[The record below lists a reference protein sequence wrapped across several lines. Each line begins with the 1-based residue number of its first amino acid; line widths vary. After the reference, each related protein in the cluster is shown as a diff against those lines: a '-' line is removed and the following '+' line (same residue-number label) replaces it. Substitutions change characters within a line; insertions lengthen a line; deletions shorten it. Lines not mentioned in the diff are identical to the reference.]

1 MKLKIKTRHIA
12 SIIFGIVVMIL
23 AIVFLKDTRWLR
35 PLIAI
40 GLFFMGS
47 QFLWDFTTE
56 NKRQQQI
63 GSKFLEFVRSISN
76 SVKSGIPVPKAI
88 MMVAD
93 ADYGSLSP
101 YVKKLA
107 KQLEWG
113 FPLRQA
119 LITFA
124 RDTENKLI
132 KKSITIVIEAEKS
145 GGNIQEV
152 LSAVTA
158 SVLQMK
164 KIKEERKSMIFSQT
178 LQGYIVFFIFIGI
191 MIVLV
196 TYLLPQ
202 LDGMGGT
209 MLGDISS
216 GGSVFQGGELAEIPS
231 QLNYDLIFTGL
242 ILIQGFFAG
251 LLVGKFSEG
260 ELKYG
265 IKHSLIMMMGGY
277 LIFATATGI

>member
-1 MKLKIKTRHIA
+1 MKFKIKIRHIA
-12 SIIFGIVVMIL
+12 SILIGIVAIIL
-23 AIVFLKDTRWLR
+23 AIVFLQDTRWLK
-35 PLIAI
+35 PLIAT
-40 GLFFMGS
+40 GLFFIVS
-47 QFLWDFTTE
+47 QFLLDFTLE
-56 NKRQQQI
+56 NKRQQEI
-63 GSKFLEFVRSISN
+63 ESKFLEFVRSISN

-124 RDTENKLI
+124 RNTENKLI

-158 SVLQMK
+158 SVLQIK

-202 LDGMGGT
+202 LEGMGG
-209 MLGDISS
+209 MMIGDMVS
-216 GGSVFQGGELAEIPS
+216 GGSVFEGGELTEVPS

-277 LIFATATGI
+277 LLFATAVGI

>member
-63 GSKFLEFVRSISN
+63 ESKFLEFVRSISN

>member
-1 MKLKIKTRHIA
+1 MKFKIKTRHIA
-12 SIIFGIVVMIL
+12 SILIGIVAIIL
-23 AIVFLKDTRWLR
+23 AIVFLQDTRWLR
-35 PLIAI
+35 PLVAI
-40 GLFFMGS
+40 GLFFMVS
-47 QFLWDFTTE
+47 QFLLDFTLE
-56 NKRQQQI
+56 NKKQQEI
-63 GSKFLEFVRSISN
+63 ESKFLEFVRSISN

-119 LITFA
+119 FMTFA

-158 SVLQMK
+158 SVLQIK

-202 LDGMGGT
+202 LEGMGG
-209 MLGDISS
+209 MMIGDMVS
-216 GGSVFQGGELAEIPS
+216 GGSVFEGGELTEVPS

-277 LIFATATGI
+277 LLFATAVGI

>member
-1 MKLKIKTRHIA
+1 
-12 SIIFGIVVMIL
+12 
-23 AIVFLKDTRWLR
+23 
-35 PLIAI
+35 
-40 GLFFMGS
+40 
-47 QFLWDFTTE
+47 
-56 NKRQQQI
+56 
-63 GSKFLEFVRSISN
+63 
-76 SVKSGIPVPKAI
+76 
-88 MMVAD
+88 
-93 ADYGSLSP
+93 
-101 YVKKLA
+101 
-107 KQLEWG
+107 
-113 FPLRQA
+113 
-119 LITFA
+119 
-124 RDTENKLI
+124 
-132 KKSITIVIEAEKS
+132 
-145 GGNIQEV
+145 
-152 LSAVTA
+152 
-158 SVLQMK
+158 MK